1 MTIEIVDWRQSWGP
15 VVELAANTGIQFLD
29 FEFSKD
35 TVKRFV
41 AAFVEDRLDDE
52 KRILKELRRQEHPF
66 STFKKY
72 FFIYFLILIKS
83 FRISYATNSHY

>member
-52 KRILKELRRQEHPF
+52 KRILRKFNEEGDDLEQNSVHYEFGIRELINL
-66 STFKKY
+66 Y
-72 FFIYFLILIKS
+72 
-83 FRISYATNSHY
+83 